1 MLNYSISIHIK
12 ITKILQLFSVLCY
25 YYFMEKKII
34 LTGMRPTGL
43 LHIGNYFGALLPLV
57 KLQKEADKLY
67 IMIADTHALTTLED
81 SKNLKKNTLNLTNAY
96 IAAGIDPT
104 KSIIFVQSQITE
116 HAELAILLSMVTP
129 VSMLEICPVY
139 KEMCKEH
146 PQNKNLGLLAYPVIQ
161 AADIFLYKTTDVPVG
176 KDQAPH
182 IEIAREIARRFNSRF
197 GEIFVEPKTILQ
209 KESKICSLQ
218 KPDKKMAKSH
228 GGNSCIFLLDSP
240 EEIKEKIKIAVT
252 DSGKEIVY
260 DTKKKPAI
268 SNLLMIYSLFADKS
282 IKEIEKQYKNKGYA
296 EFKKNLAEVIIKG
309 LAPLQKKYRDLEK
322 NPNYVKKVLE
332 DGAKKAK
339 KTASETM
346 KAVRSKIGFLD

>member
-1 MLNYSISIHIK
+1 MKNAD
-12 ITKILQLFSVLCY
+12 
-25 YYFMEKKII
+25 KKII
-34 LTGMRPTGL
+34 LTGMRPTGI

-57 KLQKEADKLY
+57 KLQKDADELY

-96 IAAGIDPT
+96 IAAGIDPN
-104 KSIIFVQSQITE
+104 KSIIFVQSQIPE

-161 AADIFLYKTTDVPVG
+161 AADILLYKTTDVPVG

-209 KESKICSLQ
+209 KESKIFSLQ
-218 KPDKKMAKSH
+218 NPHKKMSKSH
-228 GGNSCIFLLDSP
+228 GEKTYISLLDSP
-240 EEIKEKIKIAVT
+240 EKIREKIKIAVT

-260 DTKKKPAI
+260 DLKKKPAI
-268 SNLLMIYSLFADKS
+268 SNLLTIYNLFSKKPA
-282 IKEIEKQYKNKGYA
+282 KEVANGYA
-296 EFKKNLAEVIIKG
+296 EFKKELAEVIING
-309 LAPLQKKYRDLEK
+309 LAPLQKKYKELEK
-322 NPNYVKKVLE
+322 NPDYVKEVLAQGNKKV
-332 DGAKKAK
+332 KKIASQTMEAV
-339 KTASETM
+339 KT
-346 KAVRSKIGFLD
+346 KIGFF

>member
-1 MLNYSISIHIK
+1 MK
-12 ITKILQLFSVLCY
+12 T
-25 YYFMEKKII
+25 EKEKII
-34 LTGMRPTGL
+34 LTGMRPTGI

-104 KSIIFVQSQITE
+104 KSIIFVQSQIPE

-176 KDQAPH
+176 KDQTPH

-268 SNLLMIYSLFADKS
+268 SNLLTIYSIFSEKP
-282 IKEIEKQYKNKGYA
+282 IKEIEKKYKGRNYM
-296 EFKKNLAEVIIKG
+296 EFKKDLTKIIIKG
-309 LAPLQKKYRDLEK
+309 LTPIQKKYRELEK
-322 NPNYVKKVLE
+322 KPDYVKKVLE
-332 DGAKKAK
+332 DGAKKVREN
-339 KTASETM
+339 ASLTM
-346 KAVRSKIGFLD
+346 EEVKRKIGFF